1 MSRVWKQRLQD
12 AYLAIR
18 LDQKANDELVLGHR
32 HMYGELVPSSLI
44 RIFDCFKKKCN
55 FNSASVFV
63 DLGCGHGKVVYMAYK
78 SGIQESIGIE
88 QEAKHLEVMRK
99 SMRNL
104 KATNVKIIEGLVEKN
119 LHKIHHATHV
129 YSFDWAFSKVTLN
142 AIYAFLRVRREIHW
156 ATFRKPAELTEQGLS
171 FQLLETIGGKMSRS
185 TESHKCYLYKIAK
198 TNRMKRMKHS

>member
-18 LDQKANDELVLGHR
+18 MDQKTDDELVLGYR

-44 RIFDCFKKKCN
+44 RIFHCFKKECS
-55 FNSASVFV
+55 FNSASVFA

-88 QEAKHLEVMRK
+88 QEEKHLEVMRK

-104 KATNVKIIEGLVEKN
+104 KVTNVKIIEGLVEQN
-119 LHKIHHATHV
+119 LHKIHHATHL
-129 YSFDWAFSKVTLN
+129 YSFDRVFSQVTLD
-142 AIYAFLRVRREIHW
+142 AIYAFLRLRRGIHW
-156 ATFRKPAELTEQGLS
+156 ATFRKPEELTKKGLS
-171 FQLLETIGGKMSRS
+171 FQLLETIDAKMSRS
-185 TESHKCYLYKIAK
+185 SESHKCYLYKIAK
-198 TNRMKRMKHS
+198 TSRTKRIKYC